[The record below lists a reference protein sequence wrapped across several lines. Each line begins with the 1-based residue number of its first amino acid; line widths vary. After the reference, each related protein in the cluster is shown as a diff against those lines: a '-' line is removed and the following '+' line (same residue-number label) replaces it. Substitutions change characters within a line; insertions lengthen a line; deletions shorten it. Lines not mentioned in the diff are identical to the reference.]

1 MSTIGPRNILRHELI
16 GLEARVVE
24 SNNPGHIGIQGRVVD
39 ETRNTLTVSQGG
51 RDKVI
56 AKGNTIFHFR
66 LPDGAVVEVEGR
78 YLVGRPEDRVKRRRR
93 KLW

>member
-1 MSTIGPRNILRHELI
+1 MSTIGSRDILQHELI

-24 SNNPGHIGIQGRVVD
+24 SDNPEHIGIQGMTVD
-39 ETRNTLTVSQGG
+39 ETRNTLTISQGG

-66 LPDGAVVEVEGR
+66 LPNGVVVEVEGR

>member
-1 MSTIGPRNILRHELI
+1 MNTIGPRNVLRHELI

-24 SNNPGHIGIQGRVVD
+24 SDEPGHIGIQGRIVD
-39 ETRNTLTVSQGG
+39 ETRNTLTINQGG
-51 RDKVI
+51 GDKII
-56 AKGNTIFHFR
+56 AKENTIFHFR
-66 LPDGAVVEVEGR
+66 LPNGAVVEVEGR